1 MRAGEEPPTTQRSNI
16 NIGNAT
22 TQRATTPRQVHR
34 GPAVGEAWLYI
45 YMYIYI
51 YIYIG
56 AKYLRDRFYALFR
69 IVCGHLSSAGVE
81 HRRTIPLR

>member
-22 TQRATTPRQVHR
+22 TQRATTPRQVHQRTGRRR
-34 GPAVGEAWLYI
+34 GVALHLHV
-45 YMYIYI
+45 YI